1 MVKRPMWFKAK
12 PFVASGAGPSVPIV
26 KGFGVLVSRRDGLQ
40 ALVVWIAR
48 RKERMEERFGICIF
62 EVIGLDGSGLVFR
75 SEDGCINGYSSRYFL
90 GHFYPLYIWRE
101 SQKSVD
107 LGSVCKIKLLFEKR
121 HRFCLLN
128 LLVYRTSTS

>member
-1 MVKRPMWFKAK
+1 
-12 PFVASGAGPSVPIV
+12 
-26 KGFGVLVSRRDGLQ
+26 
-40 ALVVWIAR
+40 
-48 RKERMEERFGICIF
+48 MEEGFGICIF

-90 GHFYPLYIWRE
+90 RNSYPLYILGG

-107 LGSVCKIKLLFEKR
+107 LDSVCKIKFLFEKR